1 MAEARNYKAQWFR
14 DDDDECWRH
23 VPEVWKDPALIFSE
37 QDYDAKVPFILVD
50 SLFVAIGEH
59 ERAHVTDRVDGP
71 DAGDPLRQEAVNQF
85 GGPDP
90 RVIDAAHDAICEIV
104 VPLLRTILIGRIV
117 ERSRDDGE

>member
-1 MAEARNYKAQWFR
+1 MADLVHREAAWYR
-14 DDDDECWRH
+14 DDTDGCWRH
-23 VPEVWKDPALIFSE
+23 RAAGEYDPLMVT
-37 QDYDAKVPFILVD
+37 QYDASVPFALVD